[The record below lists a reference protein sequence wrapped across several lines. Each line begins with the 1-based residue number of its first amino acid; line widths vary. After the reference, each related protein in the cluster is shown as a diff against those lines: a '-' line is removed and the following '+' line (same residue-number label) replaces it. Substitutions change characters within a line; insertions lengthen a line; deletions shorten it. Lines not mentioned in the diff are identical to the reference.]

1 MILNYKSIGT
11 VSKDYNH
18 SILQRS
24 KTISNMCYSKQRV
37 KDSARNQV
45 SSNSHSE
52 QQHSVTSSPNSKAFT
67 YEQNN
72 SPIKEGN
79 VSSHEKNK
87 DNLSHDLS
95 TRTVHDN
102 GVATITTNTES
113 DHVSGNDP
121 ASELG
126 KVKQVHLHKHDSD
139 ELGMAILGGIE
150 HGLPIMISEVF
161 PGSSVA
167 RSQKVCI

>member
-1 MILNYKSIGT
+1 
-11 VSKDYNH
+11 
-18 SILQRS
+18 
-24 KTISNMCYSKQRV
+24 MCYSKQRV

-45 SSNSHSE
+45 SSNGPPEQEHSIN
-52 QQHSVTSSPNSKAFT
+52 SSPNSKAFT

-79 VSSHEKNK
+79 VSSHDKNK
-87 DNLSHDLS
+87 DNLSHDLN
-95 TRTVHDN
+95 TKTVHDN
-102 GVATITTNTES
+102 GVATITTNRES
-113 DHVSGNDP
+113 DHISGNDP

-167 RSQKVCI
+167 RSQKVCN

>member
-1 MILNYKSIGT
+1 
-11 VSKDYNH
+11 
-18 SILQRS
+18 
-24 KTISNMCYSKQRV
+24 MCYSKQRV

-45 SSNSHSE
+45 SSENYPE
-52 QQHSVTSSPNSKAFT
+52 AQQSIPNSPNSKAFT
-67 YEQNN
+67 YEQTQ
-72 SPIKEGN
+72 SPTKEGSA
-79 VSSHEKNK
+79 SSQTKNNDHLSQDLNAMTVN
-87 DNLSHDLS
+87 DNRIS
-95 TRTVHDN
+95 TA
-102 GVATITTNTES
+102 ATERAVERI
-113 DHVSGNDP
+113 SGNNP

-167 RSQKVCI
+167 RSQKV

>member
-1 MILNYKSIGT
+1 MSESIIS
-11 VSKDYNH
+11 VSKNDIR

-72 SPIKEGN
+72 STIKENNPLG
-79 VSSHEKNK
+79 
-87 DNLSHDLS
+87 D
-95 TRTVHDN
+95 
-102 GVATITTNTES
+102 ATHRI
-113 DHVSGNDP
+113 V
-121 ASELG
+121 
-126 KVKQVHLHKHDSD
+126 
-139 ELGMAILGGIE
+139 
-150 HGLPIMISEVF
+150 
-161 PGSSVA
+161 
-167 RSQKVCI
+167 